1 MTQRKV
7 RADGLLQKTFRMKIN
22 GVSKQFAVYGH
33 SEDELHIKEL
43 QKRSEI
49 EQKLNAPPPPKTQSE
64 IRLGAIGRNYNN
76 RKMSISAYR
85 NSNDMTVKFE
95 DGVEVDHI
103 TYTDFTHGYV
113 EHPEDPKDSIPV
125 LRGVGESRINI
136 QGLRM
141 TIIEW
146 VSDKDISVMFEDGT
160 TVQHKRYAKF
170 GAGCIQNPNVK
181 KITGRL
187 PEGGIDGRIGETQL
201 STYGQQMTVVAYRSM
216 YDIDVQFEDGTI
228 VKHKRYPLF
237 LKGYITNPNFCKDSI
252 TPIRIDQRA
261 YVYEGIPNFY
271 CQCTKCGH
279 KDIMTIDE
287 MKSHI
292 CNI

>member
-1 MTQRKV
+1 MSQRKP
-7 RADGLLQKTFRMKIN
+7 RTDGLLQKTFRMKIN

-33 SEDELHIKEL
+33 SEEELHIKEL

-113 EHPEDPKDSIPV
+113 EHPGDPKDSIPV

-136 QGLRM
+136 QGLHM
-141 TIIEW
+141 TIIKW
-146 VSDKDISVMFEDGT
+146 INDKDISVLFDDGT
-160 TVQHKRYAKF
+160 VVEHKRYSKF
-170 GAGCIQNPNVK
+170 GAGCIQNPNTRKV
-181 KITGRL
+181 TGRV
-187 PEGGIDGRIGETQL
+187 PDGGVVGRVGETNISTQGQL
-201 STYGQQMTVVAYRSM
+201 MTIVAYRNA
-216 YDIDVQFEDGTI
+216 YDIDIQFEDGTI
-228 VKHKRYPLF
+228 VEHKRYPLF
-237 LKGYITNPNFCKDSI
+237 QRGYVTNPNFGKNLKSLMQ
-252 TPIRIDQRA
+252 IDGRA
-261 YVYEGIPNFY
+261 YVYKDIFNYY
-271 CQCTKCGH
+271 CHCTMCGL
-279 KDIMTIDE
+279 KDIMTINE